1 MSVDRQSPAPRTT
14 RFNEESP
21 MMFLYDPGREVP
33 GVPRDA
39 IGFQCP
45 RGTPPDDDERVAR
58 VAALATL
65 AVEVLDRDGVEA
77 LGAQLL
83 LLARTD
89 GGGS

>member
-1 MSVDRQSPAPRTT
+1 M
-14 RFNEESP
+14 NE
-21 MMFLYDPGREVP
+21 MFLYGIDPGREVP
-33 GVPRDA
+33 GVPRDAPDPRDA

-65 AVEVLDRDGVEA
+65 AGEVLDRDGVEA

-83 LLARTD
+83 LLARTN
-89 GGGS
+89 GGGG